1 MEKDY
6 LKEETEKAFSR
17 TAKEIENALKK
28 TPITAEQMDAW
39 FWLVL
44 KMKKETFQKAIDYV
58 ASENRWLK
66 KIWYWSASNK

>member
-58 ASENRWLK
+58 ASENRLLK

>member
-1 MEKDY
+1 MFGNY

-58 ASENRWLK
+58 ASENRRLK